1 MQKNVS
7 AGETIASD
15 AFLTRIV
22 RQGRNYAT
30 LVGWL
35 LYRSFNGRTW
45 KLVIATTL
53 SLLHLSSQG
62 AAIYVVYWYGRQM
75 EKTGLITVPLIHIQ
89 LSLKDH
95 PELLWAV

>member
-7 AGETIASD
+7 AGETIGSD

-30 LVGWL
+30 FSSAGCSTARLTAARG
-35 LYRSFNGRTW
+35 SSSSS
-45 KLVIATTL
+45 TTL

-62 AAIYVVYWYGRQM
+62 AAIYVIYWYGRQM
-75 EKTGLITVPLIHIQ
+75 EKAGLITVPLLHIQ
-89 LSLKDH
+89 LN
-95 PELLWAV
+95 